1 MISTLKAD
9 ITGLDFDIIV
19 NAANSCLLPGGGVC
33 GAIFSKAGKE
43 LEEECQ
49 KIGHCQTGQA
59 VITDAYALPCKAII
73 HTVGPIYKDGKHN
86 EAEFLSA
93 CYWNSLSL
101 AYNYMRMHE
110 MVRLTLAF
118 PCISTGIYGYPNE
131 EACKI
136 AISTVKKLM
145 SQYPDAKAIDVIF
158 VCYLEKDY
166 MLYKKELRRHEINRR
181 SIS

>member
-9 ITGLDFDIIV
+9 ITRLDFDIIV
-19 NAANSCLLPGGGVC
+19 NAANSRLLPGSGVC
-33 GAIFSKAGKE
+33 GAIFSKAGSE

-49 KIGHCQTGQA
+49 KIGYCHTGQA
-59 VITDAYALPCKAII
+59 VLTGAYDLSCKAII

-101 AYNYMRMHE
+101 AYKYMRAHDLD
-110 MVRLTLAF
+110 RLTIAF

-136 AISTVKKLM
+136 AVSTVKKLM
-145 SQYPDAKAIDVIF
+145 SQYRDARVIDVIF

-166 MLYKKELRRHEINRR
+166 LLYKKELYNR
-181 SIS
+181 